1 MYKIVNN
8 IPVWGEHDDAT
19 LAQIQRCARDEQV
32 AGAALMADGHKGYSM
47 PIGGVVA
54 YRDAV
59 SPSGVGYDISC
70 GNKAAKTDIRAEALK
85 PDIKRVMDQIA
96 RTVVFGI
103 GQTSGKA
110 ADHPLFDEPTW
121 RDLPQLGKLRQLARE
136 QLGTVGSGN
145 HYVDLFEDED
155 GWIWV
160 GVHFGSR
167 GLGHRTAS
175 GFLNL
180 AAGRAFDDRAP
191 GEHMDQPATVLPLS
205 TELGQSYW
213 QAMTLA
219 GRYAYAGRDFV
230 VGQVLEILGAK
241 ATDEVH
247 NHHNYAWVEQHG
259 GEQVVVVRKGAT
271 PAWPGQRGFIGGS
284 MGDVSVIVEGV
295 EGSEASA
302 ALHSTVH
309 GAGRVMSRTQAAGK
323 RRWLKKDGRR
333 VQEVVKPGQI
343 SREMMRE
350 WLAREGV
357 ELRGA
362 GTDESPHVYRRLPE
376 VLAAHAGSIRV
387 LHTLRPLGV
396 AMASEAEW
404 DPYKD

>member
-1 MYKIVNN
+1 MQWIDGV
-8 IPVWGEHDDAT
+8 PVWGTTDEKT
-19 LAQIQRCARDEQV
+19 LAQIKRCASDDRAV
-32 AGAALMADGHKGYSM
+32 AAALMADNHYGYSQ

-70 GNKAAKTDIRAEALK
+70 GLKAARTDIRADELK
-85 PDIKRVMDQIA
+85 PRIAQVMDQIA
-96 RTVVFGI
+96 RTVVFGV

-110 ADHPLFDEPTW
+110 ADHELFDDPTW
-121 RDLPQLGKLRQLARE
+121 RDIRQVGKLQQLARG

-145 HYVDLFEDED
+145 HFVDLFEDEA

-191 GEHMDQPATVLPLS
+191 GEHMDQPATVISLS
-205 TELGQSYW
+205 TDLGQAYW
-213 QAMTLA
+213 QAMQLA

-230 VGQVLEILGAK
+230 VNQVLEILGAQ

-247 NHHNYAWVEQHG
+247 NHHNFAWRETHN
-259 GEQVVVVRKGAT
+259 GEEMIVVRKGAT
-271 PAWPGQRGFIGGS
+271 PAWPGQRGIIGGS
-284 MGDVSVIVEGV
+284 MGDISVIVEGLD
-295 EGSEASA
+295 GADAQA
-302 ALHSTVH
+302 ALRSTIH

-323 RRWLKKDGRR
+323 RRWVKKDGRR
-333 VQEVVKPGQI
+333 VQELVRPGLI
-343 SREMMRE
+343 SQEMMQE
-350 WLAREGV
+350 WLKREGV
-357 ELRGA
+357 ELRGG

-376 VLAAHAGSIRV
+376 VLEAHQGSIRV

-396 AMASEAEW
+396 VMAGEEIF

>member
-1 MYKIVNN
+1 MFKIVNG
-8 IPVWGEHDDAT
+8 IPVWGDHDQAT
-19 LAQIQRCARDEQV
+19 LAQIQRCAADEQV

-54 YRDAV
+54 YRGAV

-70 GNKAAKTDIRAEALK
+70 GNKAARTNIRAEDLK

-96 RTVVFGI
+96 RTVVFGV

-110 ADHPLFDEPTW
+110 ADHELFDDPTW
-121 RDLPQLGKLRQLARE
+121 GDIPPLAKLRQLARE

-145 HYVDLFEDED
+145 HYVDLLEDEQ

-180 AAGRAFDDRAP
+180 AAGRAFEDRAP
-191 GEHMDQPATVLPLS
+191 GEHMDQPATVLSLQ
-205 TELGQSYW
+205 TDLGQAYW

-219 GRYAYAGRDFV
+219 GRHAYAGRDFV
-230 VGQVLEILGAK
+230 VGQVLEILGAQ
-241 ATDEVH
+241 ANDEVH
-247 NHHNYAWVEQHG
+247 NHHNYAWVEQHN
-259 GEQVVVVRKGAT
+259 GEDVIVVRKGAT

-284 MGDVSVIVEGV
+284 MGDISVIVEGQA
-295 EGSEASA
+295 GDDARA
-302 ALHSTVH
+302 ALQSTVH

-323 RRWLKKDGRR
+323 RRWVRKDGRR

-343 SREMMRE
+343 SRAMMAE
-350 WLAREGV
+350 WLKRERV

-396 AMASEAEW
+396 AMADDSIF

>member
-1 MYKIVNN
+1 MEWKHG
-8 IPVWGEHDDAT
+8 IPIWGAHDEAT
-19 LAQIQRCARDEQV
+19 IAQIQRCAADERV
-32 AGAALMADGHKGYSM
+32 AAAALMADGHKGYSM

-70 GNKAAKTDIRAEALK
+70 GVKAARTPLRADDIRA
-85 PDIKRVMDQIA
+85 DIGRIMDAIA
-96 RTVVFGI
+96 STVVFGM
-103 GQTSGKA
+103 GRASGLSR
-110 ADHPLFDEPTW
+110 DHALFDDPTW
-121 RDLPQLGKLRQLARE
+121 RDLPQVGRLQQLARE

-155 GWIWV
+155 GLVWV

-167 GLGHRTAS
+167 GLGHKIAS

-191 GEHMDQPATVLPLS
+191 GEHMDQPATVLSLKAD
-205 TELGQSYW
+205 LGQSYW

-230 VGQVLEILGAK
+230 VGQVLEILGTHAV
-241 ATDEVH
+241 DEIH
-247 NHHNYAWVEQHG
+247 NHHNYAWRETHG
-259 GEQVVVVRKGAT
+259 GEELYVVRKGAT
-271 PAWPGQRGFIGGS
+271 PAWPGERGCIGGS
-284 MGDVSVIVEGV
+284 MGDISVIVEGV
-295 EGSEASA
+295 DTPEAQS

-323 RRWLKKDGRR
+323 RRWVKKDGRR
-333 VQEVVKPGQI
+333 VQEVVKEGQI
-343 SREMMRE
+343 SRAMMRE
-350 WLAREGV
+350 WLKRANV
-357 ELRGA
+357 ELRGG

-376 VLAAHAGSIRV
+376 VLEAHAGTIRV
-387 LHTLRPLGV
+387 LHTLTPLGV
-396 AMASEAEW
+396 AMAGEDVYDEF
-404 DPYKD
+404 KD

>member
-1 MYKIVNN
+1 MYTNVNG
-8 IPVWGEHDDAT
+8 IPVWGQHDEGT
-19 LAQIQRCARDEQV
+19 LSQIQRCATDPRV
-32 AGAALMADGHKGYSM
+32 AAAALMADGHRGYSI

-54 YRDAV
+54 YRNAISPNAV
-59 SPSGVGYDISC
+59 GFDISC
-70 GNKAAKTDIRAEALK
+70 GLKAAKTNLREEEVRPEIGR
-85 PDIKRVMDQIA
+85 IMDA
-96 RTVVFGI
+96 MPGTVVFGL
-103 GQTSGKA
+103 GRSSGLA
-110 ADHPLFDEPTW
+110 ADHPLFDDPTW
-121 RDLPQLGKLRQLARE
+121 KAIRPLFKLQQMARQ

-145 HYVDLFEDED
+145 HFVDIFADEA

-160 GVHFGSR
+160 GAHFGSR
-167 GLGHRTAS
+167 GFGHRTCT

-180 AAGRAFDDRAP
+180 AAGRAFDDKAP
-191 GEHMDQPATVLPLS
+191 GEHMDQPATVLSLDTP
-205 TELGQSYW
+205 LGQDYF

-230 VGQVLEILGAK
+230 VNQVLGILGAQ
-241 ATDEVH
+241 AVDEVH
-247 NHHNYAWVEQHG
+247 NHHNFAWREVHD
-259 GEQVVVVRKGAT
+259 GEEMIVVRKGAT

-295 EGSEASA
+295 DGEESA
-302 ALHSTVH
+302 AALYSTVH

-323 RRWLKKDGRR
+323 RRKG
-333 VQEVVKPGQI
+333 QVVKPGAV
-343 SREMMRE
+343 SREMMLD
-350 WLAREGV
+350 WLRREGV

-376 VLAAHAGSIRV
+376 VLAHHAGTIRI

-396 AMASEAEW
+396 AMAGDDVW